1 MQGAMMCS
9 SMGQCHCQ
17 ELSAAPGCAAVES
30 IGNAEPVSTPLLQ
43 GRELEAEVQESKL
56 YSDRLAA
63 LDADLNEARLA
74 EQEASSRHA
83 KHLAE
88 LEPLA
93 NRHRHHKVGAAHKL
107 ANICSLQLLHTLC
120 KQSW

>member
-1 MQGAMMCS
+1 MNATGVNSCVPPQ
-9 SMGQCHCQ
+9 HCM
-17 ELSAAPGCAAVES
+17 AAPQLRP
-30 IGNAEPVSTPLLQ
+30 ISTTHLPFYTMLQ

-63 LDADLNEARLA
+63 LEADLEELRLA
-74 EQEASSRHA
+74 EAEARSRHQ

-93 NRHRHHKVGAAHKL
+93 NRHKHHRVRAPARG
-107 ANICSLQLLHTLC
+107 
-120 KQSW
+120 

>member
-1 MQGAMMCS
+1 M
-9 SMGQCHCQ
+9 
-17 ELSAAPGCAAVES
+17 
-30 IGNAEPVSTPLLQ
+30 LQ

-63 LDADLNEARLA
+63 LEADLEELRLA
-74 EQEASSRHA
+74 EAEARSRHQ

-93 NRHRHHKVGAAHKL
+93 NRHKHHRVRGPARGRWQA
-107 ANICSLQLLHTLC
+107 TR
-120 KQSW
+120 